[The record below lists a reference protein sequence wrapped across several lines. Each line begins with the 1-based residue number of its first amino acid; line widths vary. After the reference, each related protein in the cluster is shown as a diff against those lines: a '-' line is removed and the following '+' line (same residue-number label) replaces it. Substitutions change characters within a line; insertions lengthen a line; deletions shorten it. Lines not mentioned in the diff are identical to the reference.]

1 MVVAEGHVQYAVP
14 VYLWFDEFK
23 RRTYAVFVNPEGMIP
38 VLRVLSPPP
47 CPILSHNSIRAI
59 IGYTSHLESLF
70 R

>member
-47 CPILSHNSIRAI
+47 LPHTLTQLDKSHHWIHIPS
-59 IGYTSHLESLF
+59 
-70 R
+70 